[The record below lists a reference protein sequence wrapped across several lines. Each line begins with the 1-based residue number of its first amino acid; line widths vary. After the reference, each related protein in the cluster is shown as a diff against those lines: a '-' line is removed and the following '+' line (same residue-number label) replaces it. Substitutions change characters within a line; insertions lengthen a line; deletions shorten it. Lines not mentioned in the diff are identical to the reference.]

1 MKKIKLMKK
10 IINEKV
16 QKLVKDGVLDK
27 FILGKQ
33 EIFISAKKAPKR
45 LRDWIKEGITL
56 GLITTQFEIDNFVFK
71 KTLKKVDVV
80 KKNVEGETLH

>member
-33 EIFISAKKAPKR
+33 EIFISTKKAPKQ

-56 GLITTQFEIDNFVFK
+56 GLITTQFEIDDFVFK
-71 KTLKKVDVV
+71 KTLNNVDVA
-80 KKNVEGETLH
+80 KKNDEGETLH

>member
-10 IINEKV
+10 KINEKV

-33 EIFISAKKAPKR
+33 EIFISTKKAPKR
-45 LRDWIKEGITL
+45 LRDWIKKGITL
-56 GLITTQFEIDNFVFK
+56 GLITTQFEIDNFVK
-71 KTLKKVDVV
+71 KTLNNVDVA
-80 KKNVEGETLH
+80 KKNDEGETLH